1 MLLHAHDLPIRSH
14 SFPFRGSCM
23 SRLTVFR
30 RHPKR
35 TLTGLVAVLAATA
48 VAVGSGA
55 DFSSS
60 SSNATN
66 TFSTG
71 VLHHTNSSSGN
82 IFDNT
87 AAASFSGLKPGFGTV
102 GGNSDTG
109 DLAGAAHK
117 GSVTITNDGDAG
129 TISLSKV
136 ATAAAGSNSA
146 ACGGARPSLHRA

>member
-1 MLLHAHDLPIRSH
+1 MS
-14 SFPFRGSCM
+14 
-23 SRLTVFR
+23 SRLAVFR

-55 DFSSS
+55 DFSST

-66 TFSTG
+66 TFTTG

-82 IFDNT
+82 VFDSG

-102 GGNSDTG
+102 GGNSNTVDT
-109 DLAGAAHK
+109 ASAAHHGTRPRRRIR
-117 GSVTITNDGDAG
+117 GS
-129 TISLSKV
+129 
-136 ATAAAGSNSA
+136 
-146 ACGGARPSLHRA
+146 R